1 MSWITWSV
9 RADLGLDAMRYL
21 VLIDSILTRIFTCGL
36 PSKQVVQMYHAVD
49 IDASGYVTGAEL
61 LHFIGGL
68 GISVDDGD
76 MEGQSFECASK
87 VL

>member
-1 MSWITWSV
+1 M
-9 RADLGLDAMRYL
+9 L
-21 VLIDSILTRIFTCGL
+21 FTCGL

-68 GISVDDGD
+68 GISVDDSD
-76 MEGQSFECASK
+76 MEGQSS
-87 VL
+87 